1 MKNFIFIIIL
11 TFLSTI
17 AFSQNKNIKSS
28 KAEPHEKTNYSEK
41 GLLKSKKKKK
51 KNKKSKKSD
60 KASKTDYS
68 TKKKKETKKRK
79 AIDAAPNVD
88 PSNNRKK
95 TARKVSTK
103 L

>member
-1 MKNFIFIIIL
+1 MKNLIFVIIL
-11 TFLSTI
+11 TFLSSS
-17 AFSQNKNIKSS
+17 AFTQNNKTKPS
-28 KAEPHEKTNYSEK
+28 KAEPHQKTSYSEK
-41 GLLKSKKKKK
+41 GLLNSKKKKK
-51 KNKKSKKSD
+51 KKKKSKKSD
-60 KASKTDYS
+60 KSSKSDYS
-68 TKKKKETKKRK
+68 TKTKKETKKRK